1 MIWDK
6 YTFPNFTPKKFRCQ
20 CGCETDNMDEGFM
33 TSLQRL
39 RDLYK
44 RPMTITSG
52 YRCSEHP
59 IEKRKRSPG
68 AHNTGKAADVLVAG
82 ADAWSLMRCAAQ
94 SPEFTGIGVKQN
106 GLIGTRFIHLDT
118 IASGSI
124 DWIPRP
130 TIWSY

>member
-1 MIWDK
+1 MNWDQ
-6 YTFPNFTPKKFRCQ
+6 FPNFGAHEFRCQ
-20 CGCETDNMDEGFM
+20 CGCETDNMDEFFM
-33 TSLQRL
+33 TSIQRL
-39 RDLYK
+39 RSLFK
-44 RPMTITSG
+44 RFMTISSG

-68 AHNTGKAADVLVAG
+68 AHNTGKAADILVAG
-82 ADAWSLMRCAAQ
+82 ADAWLLMRCATQ
-94 SPEFTGIGVKQN
+94 FPEFTGIGVKQN